1 MQLSTNHFIGGTMS
15 GASGEE
21 IDHYFAV
28 NHPHFLRKILCHNCS
43 GVVANST
50 QQLKAEIAA
59 LADRMLAGPTGDDC
73 YIREYA
79 NELRQLSAV

>member
-1 MQLSTNHFIGGTMS
+1 MS

-28 NHPHFLRKILCHNCS
+28 NHPHVSIKILCHNCG
-43 GVVANST
+43 GVVANSA

-59 LADRMLAGPTGDDC
+59 LA
-73 YIREYA
+73 
-79 NELRQLSAV
+79 NELSGMSRSDIYNGEVGVIIERMRQLSAV